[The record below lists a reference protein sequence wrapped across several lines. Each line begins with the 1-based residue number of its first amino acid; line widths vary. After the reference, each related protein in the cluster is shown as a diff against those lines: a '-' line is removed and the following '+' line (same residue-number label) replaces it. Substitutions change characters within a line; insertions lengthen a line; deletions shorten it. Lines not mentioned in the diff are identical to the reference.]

1 MHNRL
6 KWRAYVSAD
15 ELDLFSLQKSEY
27 AGWWTVRWR
36 TNRRRY
42 YVRLSEA
49 YHLAMYRCAGG
60 GGRCVGFCATGHT
73 PPERRGR
80 RSPSAPAAF
89 SRLLSQPVSCPWAGA
104 LHQLRSSLFF
114 QQHSRR

>member
-27 AGWWTVRWR
+27 AGWWTVRR
-36 TNRRRY
+36 LSNRRRY

-49 YHLAMYRCAGG
+49 YHLAMYRCTLEAGG
-60 GGRCVGFCATGHT
+60 VCSV
-73 PPERRGR
+73 PPTANLY
-80 RSPSAPAAF
+80 SPAREAAGD
-89 SRLLSQPVSCPWAGA
+89 A
-104 LHQLRSSLFF
+104 
-114 QQHSRR
+114 